1 MKGKNGRRLALHRET
16 LKQLDPRQL
25 EGAHGAATYTCVP
38 STRPICCTASD
49 SCPPPPTG
57 DCTWD

>member
-1 MKGKNGRRLALHRET
+1 MRKKNGRRLALHRET
-16 LKQLDPRQL
+16 VKPLSPRTLDA
-25 EGAHGAATYTCVP
+25 AHGAATYGC

-57 DCTWD
+57 DCTTD

>member
-1 MKGKNGRRLALHRET
+1 MKGKNARRLALHRET
-16 LKQLDPRQL
+16 LTQLDPRTL
-25 EGAHGAATYTCVP
+25 EGAKGAATAACN

-57 DCTWD
+57 DCTTD

>member
-1 MKGKNGRRLALHRET
+1 MKRKNGNRLALHRET
-16 LKQLDPRQL
+16 LKQLDPRRLDEAQ
-25 EGAHGAATYTCVP
+25 GAGTAACV

-57 DCTWD
+57 DCPSN